1 MSPSPKATIFAV
13 RLLLSQTYS
22 LQSLEDPDAPLVACP
37 KRNFLICT
45 EGSIPHEKRP
55 SKDAPAVWRGA
66 AVGRLDELSA
76 GELESVVEDDF
87 RVSSG
92 IKRLPD
98 DTKARPSTYEG

>member
-22 LQSLEDPDAPLVACP
+22 LRPLEDPEAPLVPCP

-55 SKDAPAVWRGA
+55 TKDVPAVWRGS
-66 AVGRLDELSA
+66 AVGRLAEMSQA
-76 GELESVVEDDF
+76 QLESMVESDF

>member
-13 RLLLSQTYS
+13 RLLLSQSYS
-22 LQSLEDPDAPLVACP
+22 LQNLEDPEAPLVTCP

-55 SKDAPAVWRGA
+55 TKDAAAIWRGS

-76 GELESVVEDDF
+76 AQLESVVEDDF